1 MKDNEK
7 RVSGGSNNRRRIRI
21 INPEFQWKYAFTIAL
36 TVFLVSSIISAVLYG
51 VLHHQARMRV
61 IHPETYTT
69 NIATTI
75 LYFALGISAVASGGV
90 ALWSVLVTHRI
101 CGPLFVLD
109 RYFRELAQG
118 RLPTIRALR
127 RKDEFKS
134 LFHSFAGAVDALKE
148 RKQVEVATLNEMVVV
163 ARNGLNR
170 DDGQR
175 EALECIA
182 TRLEVLRREASQCLG
197 EEVDESGSPAEEGAA
212 SPRQRQETCTPAG
225 VSL

>member
-1 MKDNEK
+1 MNEAQ
-7 RVSGGSNNRRRIRI
+7 VSGRPTNRRRIRI
-21 INPEFQWKYAFTIAL
+21 INPDFQWKYAFTIAL

-61 IHPETYTT
+61 IHPETYTA

-75 LYFALGISAVASGGV
+75 LFFALGISAVAAGGV
-90 ALWSVLVTHRI
+90 ALWFVLVTHRI
-101 CGPLFVLD
+101 CGPLYVLD
-109 RYFRELAQG
+109 RYFGELARG
-118 RLPTIRALR
+118 RLPTIRTLR

-134 LFHSFAGAVDALKE
+134 LVHSFAGAVDALKE
-148 RKQVEVATLNEMVVV
+148 RKQAELTTLNELVDV

-182 TRLEVLRREASQCLG
+182 TRLEVLRREASQCLD
-197 EEVDESGSPAEEGAA
+197 EEADESEFPAADEAA

-225 VSL
+225 V